1 MRTAV
6 LLVTLAFA
14 ACALAGCEPIE
25 GVFKAGIW
33 VGVIAVVVL
42 IGVVTWVITKMMGV

>member
-1 MRTAV
+1 MRTAG
-6 LLVTLAFA
+6 LLGML
-14 ACALAGCEPIE
+14 ALAAGSMTGCEAVE

-42 IGVVTWVITKMMGV
+42 IGIVTWVVTKMMGV